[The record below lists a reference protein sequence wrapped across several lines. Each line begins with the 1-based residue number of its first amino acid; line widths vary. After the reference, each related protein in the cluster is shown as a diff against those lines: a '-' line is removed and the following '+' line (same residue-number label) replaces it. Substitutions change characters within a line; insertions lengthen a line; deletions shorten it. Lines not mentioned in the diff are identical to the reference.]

1 MKKIIALTSLLLAC
15 SLSHADSLERFINR
29 YKEKDGAVCHILN
42 RDYHFNDVPNG
53 AISPEAQRLLSGT
66 MSLMGVEEWMTLKI
80 DHCKESVRER
90 FVSKVLDA
98 VPDDYALLKEKG
110 HHSVYINN
118 TEEEYAYLVIVDC
131 NVESPSL
138 TRFYVTNAFMRAIMN
153 EEGTGID
160 EEKFSRYLDGLT
172 EGLERSLRGLGET
185 LENATKRLERWLQ
198 EQTNEL
204 DKEYDKIYEI

>member
-1 MKKIIALTSLLLAC
+1 M
-15 SLSHADSLERFINR
+15 
-29 YKEKDGAVCHILN
+29 
-42 RDYHFNDVPNG
+42 
-53 AISPEAQRLLSGT
+53 
-66 MSLMGVEEWMTLKI
+66 
-80 DHCKESVRER
+80 
-90 FVSKVLDA
+90 
-98 VPDDYALLKEKG
+98 
-110 HHSVYINN
+110 
-118 TEEEYAYLVIVDC
+118 DC

-172 EGLERSLRGLGET
+172 EGLEKSLRGLGET